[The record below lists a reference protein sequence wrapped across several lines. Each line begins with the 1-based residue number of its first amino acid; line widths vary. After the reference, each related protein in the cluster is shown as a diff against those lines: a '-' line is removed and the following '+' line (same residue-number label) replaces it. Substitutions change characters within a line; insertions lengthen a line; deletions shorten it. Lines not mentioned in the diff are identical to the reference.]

1 MSAISWNLP
10 MRSRTFDVGI
20 PVVGFAAGLALLIA
34 FGSPSRAAGSRHSVT
49 SGGAGGAAPR
59 MEPAGSRNGDQ
70 GRTGALLGVVLDGH
84 GDPVPG
90 AQVRVLDE
98 DGTTIAT
105 THAGAGDGA
114 LSLGEFRV
122 DELPAGVYQVAA
134 SLPGNDSEAR
144 ARVPVASFED
154 TRVRLHLDLGY

>member
-1 MSAISWNLP
+1 
-10 MRSRTFDVGI
+10 MRSRTFDIGI

-34 FGSPSRAAGSRHSVT
+34 FGSPSRAAGSHRASATAST
-49 SGGAGGAAPR
+49 SAPR
-59 MEPAGSRNGDQ
+59 
-70 GRTGALLGVVLDGH
+70 GALLGMVLDAH

-105 THAGAGDGA
+105 THAGAGEGE
-114 LSLGEFRV
+114 LSLGQFRV

-134 SLPGNDSEAR
+134 SLPGSDAEAR